1 MVKYDLSLA
10 HPTMFKRRK
19 KLSNKETKL
28 KFGDYGLFFSHQGRF
43 EIKYIFILRKILR
56 KLKKKKPKRRKI
68 TLNKTRLIWFVLF
81 PNFIISK
88 KSKNSR
94 MGKGKG
100 ELERWTIR
108 IRSGLVFLEFRGFSL
123 NKVKGIQTKFQKNVQ
138 IKLNILSN
146 ILFFYPTLK
155 NTNQTRLINKDRFFL

>member
-1 MVKYDLSLA
+1 
-10 HPTMFKRRK
+10 MFKRRK
-19 KLSNKETKL
+19 KLNNKETKL

-68 TLNKTRLIWFVLF
+68 TLNKARLIWFVLF

-108 IRSGLVFLEFRGFSL
+108 VRSGLVFLEFCGFSY
-123 NKVKGIQTKFQKNVQ
+123 NKVNGIKNKFQKNLQ
-138 IKLNILSN
+138 IQLNLLSSSC
-146 ILFFYPTLK
+146 LFYSTLK
-155 NTNQTRLINKDRFFL
+155 NTKQSRMLNKDRFFL